1 MFEGI
6 KKRWA
11 EAHKQAMYDDPL
23 YYKKNH
29 PEEFAQWLKETPNAE
44 QRVAEAIKEKEE
56 AEKEKAKR
64 EAEERAAAIEY
75 NKTLHGKSYQTVSSC
90 LLSHYAE
97 DDLDCVYRTF
107 APELSAAIE
116 RAGKMPD
123 YIDKI
128 EYKGLYEELSR
139 QYDAVSKHYE
149 MLQKRY
155 NTLCQKLGKYED
167 VPYELEEVEVKE
179 EAKGEERPER
189 GR

>member
-1 MFEGI
+1 MFEGL
-6 KKRWA
+6 KKDWQ
-11 EAHKQAMYDDPL
+11 ESCFQVLLKDPVQ
-23 YYKKNH
+23 YKKDR
-29 PEEFAQWLKETPNAE
+29 PDDYEKFLKEIPDAKE
-44 QRVAEAIKEKEE
+44 RIAKAIKEKEE
-56 AEKEKAKR
+56 R
-64 EAEERAAAIEY
+64 EAAAIEY

-128 EYKGLYEELSR
+128 EYKGLYAELSR
-139 QYDAVSKHYE
+139 QYE
-149 MLQKRY
+149 ILQKRY

>member
-1 MFEGI
+1 MFEGL
-6 KKRWA
+6 KKDWQ
-11 EAHKQAMYDDPL
+11 ESCFQVLLKDPVQ
-23 YYKKNH
+23 YKKDR
-29 PEEFAQWLKETPNAE
+29 PDDYEKFLKEIPDAKE
-44 QRVAEAIKEKEE
+44 RIAKAIKEKEE
-56 AEKEKAKR
+56 R
-64 EAEERAAAIEY
+64 EAAAIEY

-149 MLQKRY
+149 TLQKRY

>member
-1 MFEGI
+1 MFEAI
-6 KKRWA
+6 KNRWE
-11 EAHKQAMYDDPL
+11 EAGKKAIAAKPLWYKENDPE
-23 YYKKNH
+23 K
-29 PEEFAQWLKETPNAE
+29 FAQWLKETPNAE

-56 AEKEKAKR
+56 R
-64 EAEERAAAIEY
+64 EAAAIEY

-179 EAKGEERPER
+179 EPKKPEKPQER
-189 GR
+189 GGR